1 MSKKSAFLVML
12 QIAAMVFL
20 VIYNKPIIFGYGLL
34 FQIFGIVIGFWAIYT
49 IRVGNFNIQP
59 EVKSNFLIKKGPYK
73 WIRNPMYL
81 AVILFY
87 LPIFL
92 TNSEWINILAFGVLL
107 TVLILKILLE
117 ESFLKLRF
125 GEEYLLYKS
134 KTKRLI
140 PYLI

>member
-1 MSKKSAFLVML
+1 MDKKSDVSCCYSFL
-12 QIAAMVFL
+12 FT
-20 VIYNKPIIFGYGLL
+20 N
-34 FQIFGIVIGFWAIYT
+34 
-49 IRVGNFNIQP
+49 
-59 EVKSNFLIKKGPYK
+59 
-73 WIRNPMYL
+73 
-81 AVILFY
+81 
-87 LPIFL
+87 FL